1 MTSDATGGP
10 VFPLENP
17 RLLET
22 GELFKQCPGLT
33 VRQYAAIQ
41 LRVPE
46 SGDDWLDR
54 MIRKANL
61 RDTAA
66 QALAGMLGGETE
78 DSAFSEDV
86 AADRARRMAE
96 ALLRETDEDFNEI
109 V

>member
-1 MTSDATGGP
+1 MSEHLTGGP
-10 VFPLENP
+10 AFPFQFDQTYEQNFGH
-17 RLLET
+17 E
-22 GELFKQCPGLT
+22 PGMT
-33 VRQYAAIQ
+33 VRQYAAIH

-46 SGDDWLDR
+46 SGDDWLDL

-66 QALAGMLGGETE
+66 QAMAGMLGGETD
-78 DSAFSEDV
+78 DSAYTEKV

>member
-1 MTSDATGGP
+1 MSEHVTGGP
-10 VFPLENP
+10 AFPFQFDQTYEQNFGH
-17 RLLET
+17 EE
-22 GELFKQCPGLT
+22 GMT
-33 VRQYAAIQ
+33 VRQYAAIH

-46 SGDDWLDR
+46 SGDDWLDA

-66 QALAGMLGGETE
+66 QAMAGMLGGETE

-96 ALLRETDEDFNEI
+96 AVLRETDEDFNEI